1 MKKPLIGALTV
12 MLFFSSASAQVAGVI
27 VIRPDSANIPIS
39 PYVFGSGDEM
49 TACFSPLGET
59 KPLIEATKP
68 SLLRFGGIGSEYLD
82 WEGDSL
88 AGLFYLDFV
97 DTFIF
102 ADSVHFGV
110 DSFLRLCEDIGAKP
124 ILTVNMQTAD
134 TALASRMVEYAN
146 GDTTTVMGQL
156 RAHRGHPIPYNVEIW
171 SLGNE
176 PDIAGGQ
183 WPVPPWGY
191 WTFYRH
197 FGIPFENWSWQDSSF
212 WTPQDFANLVPL
224 YVSAME
230 QASPIP
236 LEFIYSIASTP
247 GWIRPVVEPNIN
259 IIDYLDVHYYAS
271 GAFDSVADTSDY
283 IEWLSKTDAVFPA
296 EPFVQ
301 LFRDTLDAIGASSI
315 ELVILEY
322 NAGMI
327 MVPDRLWWNY
337 LTGLF
342 IADCIGH
349 WMHQGLAMAGL
360 YSIHEGEPG
369 SADFPYFGI
378 VRGDTVSRT
387 MPSHVLE
394 LYNTYFGDTLVS
406 SFSDHVN
413 AGYGIEC
420 WASKRSTDGAHVFV
434 VINKTLDTTYS
445 MTMLL
450 EDSILLCQL
459 YDITNNA
466 PLGAPYNGTTGI
478 EDCGTIAV
486 DSVQGGWSY
495 LTYDFVPK
503 SISLFEAWPWGTGK
517 KDVEKRPRDDY
528 EFPSI
533 IRRGMCVR
541 LPRDS
546 YILYSVSGRVI
557 RRWHDVEQ
565 LSVPAVARGIYFLRN
580 SRGRYKKCIVF

>member
-1 MKKPLIGALTV
+1 MMKSLIGGLLV
-12 MLFFSSASAQVAGVI
+12 ILFFSCASAQVSGVI
-27 VIRPDSANIPIS
+27 IIQPDSANIPIS

-49 TACFSPLGET
+49 TACFSPLSAT

-68 SLLRFGGIGSEYLD
+68 SLLRFGGIGAEYLD

-88 AGLFYLDFV
+88 AGLFYIDFL
-97 DTFIF
+97 DTFII

-110 DSFLRLCEDIGAKP
+110 DSFLRLCEDIGSTP

-134 TALASRMVEYAN
+134 TGLARRMVEYTN
-146 GDTTTVMGQL
+146 GDTTTIMGQL
-156 RAHRGHPIPYNVEIW
+156 RAQRGHPVPYNVEIW

-197 FGIPFENWSWQDSSF
+197 YGIPFSNWTWQDSSF

-247 GWIRPVVEPNIN
+247 SWIRPVIEPNLN
-259 IIDYLDVHYYAS
+259 LIDYLDVHYYAS
-271 GAFDSVADTSDY
+271 GVFDSVADTSDY
-283 IEWLSKTDAVFPA
+283 IEWLSKTDTVFPA

-322 NAGMI
+322 NAGII

-369 SADFPYFGI
+369 GGFPYFGI

-394 LYNTYFGDTLVS
+394 LYNTYFGDTLIY
-406 SFSDHVN
+406 SFSDHVS

-420 WASKRSTDGAHVFV
+420 WASKRSSDGAYVYV

-450 EDSILLCQL
+450 EDSINFYQL

-466 PLGAPYNGTTGI
+466 PIGAPFNGTTGI
-478 EDCGTIAV
+478 EDGGMIGV
-486 DSVQGGWSY
+486 DSIRNGWSY
-495 LTYDFVPK
+495 LTFDFIPK
-503 SISLFEAWPWGTGK
+503 SVSLFEAWPWGTGTK
-517 KDVEKRPRDDY
+517 EVVKTQGEEFD
-528 EFPSI
+528 FPSI
-533 IRRGMCVR
+533 VRRGASVK
-541 LPRDS
+541 LPRNS
-546 YILYSVSGRVI
+546 YTLYSVTGRVVH
-557 RRWHDVEQ
+557 RWHEVDQ
-565 LSVPAVARGIYFLRN
+565 LSVPSVSRGIYFLRN
-580 SRGRYKKCIVF
+580 RHGRYKKCIVF